1 MILQELVKYYER
13 KLEEREIAREGFETK
28 EIPYLI
34 EIDEEGNFIRFIS
47 TWQDEKKK
55 RASSYTIPKAVIR
68 SRGIEANLLWD
79 NFEYIFGLEKKEKQK
94 DFIRKIQDLE
104 SKSEEPS
111 SLTSILNFFSK
122 LKMPELKKDPL
133 WAEIEEDKHYLTFK
147 LQGQN
152 EIICSDKTIVQTISQ
167 NASDDE
173 VEKGICLVS
182 GKTNPIERL
191 HSKISLTGANT
202 SGANLVSFN
211 LDAFE
216 SYGKKQGSNAPTSKY
231 ANFAYGTSISSLTSK
246 DSRQKILIG
255 NTTMMFWSETKNELE
270 DEFLSL
276 LKPSDEDPK
285 KDSKRKQEA
294 RSNQTIKEH
303 FVSPFTGKL
312 QHLLNDGTKFFI
324 LGLAPNAARISVRFW
339 YPSTV
344 GEISKNINQ
353 HFTDLKL
360 EIYNIESGFISLNR
374 ILSSTAIQGKMENV
388 SPLLSGKLV
397 TSIISGSEYPRTL
410 LSSILI
416 RLKAEKEIS
425 FVRVSVLK
433 AILNRKGRFEKFKNY
448 KELTTSMDEENINV
462 AYRLG
467 RLFAVME
474 RLQERANPGI
484 NATIRDRYFS
494 SASSRP
500 ATVFPV
506 LFNLSMHHASKSGSV
521 WFEKLKGEILAPLSG
536 RIPNTFSL
544 EEQGLFAVGYYHQRN
559 ELFKKKEELSQGE

>member
-47 TWQDEKKK
+47 TCQDEKKK

-133 WAEIEEDKHYLTFK
+133 WAEIEKDKHYLTFK

-191 HSKISLTGANT
+191 HSKISLTGAN
-202 SGANLVSFN
+202 LVSFN

-216 SYGKKQGSNAPTSKY
+216 SYGKNKVPMLLQ
-231 ANFAYGTSISSLTSK
+231 ANTQTLHRNFDQFI
-246 DSRQKILIG
+246 
-255 NTTMMFWSETKNELE
+255 N
-270 DEFLSL
+270 
-276 LKPSDEDPK
+276 LK
-285 KDSKRKQEA
+285 R
-294 RSNQTIKEH
+294 
-303 FVSPFTGKL
+303 
-312 QHLLNDGTKFFI
+312 
-324 LGLAPNAARISVRFW
+324 
-339 YPSTV
+339 
-344 GEISKNINQ
+344 
-353 HFTDLKL
+353 
-360 EIYNIESGFISLNR
+360 
-374 ILSSTAIQGKMENV
+374 
-388 SPLLSGKLV
+388 
-397 TSIISGSEYPRTL
+397 
-410 LSSILI
+410 
-416 RLKAEKEIS
+416 
-425 FVRVSVLK
+425 
-433 AILNRKGRFEKFKNY
+433 
-448 KELTTSMDEENINV
+448 
-462 AYRLG
+462 
-467 RLFAVME
+467 
-474 RLQERANPGI
+474 
-484 NATIRDRYFS
+484 
-494 SASSRP
+494 
-500 ATVFPV
+500 
-506 LFNLSMHHASKSGSV
+506 
-521 WFEKLKGEILAPLSG
+521 
-536 RIPNTFSL
+536 
-544 EEQGLFAVGYYHQRN
+544 
-559 ELFKKKEELSQGE
+559 

>member
-104 SKSEEPS
+104 SKSEESS

-216 SYGKKQGSNAPTSKY
+216 SYGKNKVPMLLQ
-231 ANFAYGTSISSLTSK
+231 ANTQTLHT
-246 DSRQKILIG
+246 
-255 NTTMMFWSETKNELE
+255 EL
-270 DEFLSL
+270 
-276 LKPSDEDPK
+276 
-285 KDSKRKQEA
+285 
-294 RSNQTIKEH
+294 RSVH
-303 FVSPFTGKL
+303 
-312 QHLLNDGTKFFI
+312 
-324 LGLAPNAARISVRFW
+324 
-339 YPSTV
+339 
-344 GEISKNINQ
+344 
-353 HFTDLKL
+353 
-360 EIYNIESGFISLNR
+360 
-374 ILSSTAIQGKMENV
+374 
-388 SPLLSGKLV
+388 
-397 TSIISGSEYPRTL
+397 
-410 LSSILI
+410 
-416 RLKAEKEIS
+416 
-425 FVRVSVLK
+425 
-433 AILNRKGRFEKFKNY
+433 
-448 KELTTSMDEENINV
+448 
-462 AYRLG
+462 
-467 RLFAVME
+467 
-474 RLQERANPGI
+474 
-484 NATIRDRYFS
+484 
-494 SASSRP
+494 
-500 ATVFPV
+500 
-506 LFNLSMHHASKSGSV
+506 
-521 WFEKLKGEILAPLSG
+521 
-536 RIPNTFSL
+536 
-544 EEQGLFAVGYYHQRN
+544 
-559 ELFKKKEELSQGE
+559 

>member
-13 KLEEREIAREGFETK
+13 KLEEGEIAREGFETK

-34 EIDEEGNFIRFIS
+34 EIDDEGNFIRFIS

-55 RASSYTIPKAVIR
+55 RSSSYTIPKAVIR
-68 SRGIEANLLWD
+68 SSGINANLLWD

-104 SKSEEPS
+104 SKFEKPS

-122 LKMPELKKDPL
+122 LKMSELKKDPL
-133 WAEIEEDKHYLTFK
+133 WNEIEEEKHYLTFK

-152 EIICSDKTIVQTISQ
+152 EIICSNQKIIQTIAQ
-167 NASDDE
+167 NVSDDE
-173 VEKGICLVS
+173 AEKGICLVS
-182 GKTNPIERL
+182 GKMSPIERL
-191 HSKISLTGANT
+191 HSKLGLTGANT

-270 DEFLSL
+270 DEFSFL
-276 LKPSDEDPK
+276 LKPSDEDQK
-285 KDSKRKQEA
+285 KDIKREQES
-294 RSNQTIKEH
+294 RNNQTIKEH

-360 EIYNIESGFISLNR
+360 EIPNIEFGFIGLNR

-388 SPLLSGKLV
+388 NPSLSGKLV

-448 KELTTSMDEENINV
+448 KELTISMDEENTNV

-474 RLQERANPGI
+474 RLQERVNPGI

-506 LFNLSMHHASKSGSV
+506 LFNLSMHHASKSGSI

-536 RIPNTFSL
+536 NIPNTFSL

-559 ELFKKKEELSQGE
+559 ALFKKKEEGELV